1 MKSNGFDKTISDNIT
16 TSTNKDEDRFVGV
29 IYKDDK
35 LSIVTPIGFDMKK
48 PTNSEEKSVF
58 RNDLKLLISIIRK
71 YYTIRDKNDLNRNME
86 RVVNSYGYNK
96 KFNNFPIYSYDYL
109 IQDYINNGYYKEE
122 DILYKESNS
131 GKINWNKTIK
141 NEKSFFDNDNLFF
154 LKFFRRKNSVLD
166 SELITLLH
174 KTCVYESFEKWGF
187 IYFDKNFSEKPEIDI
202 KKSTKYISLLKQK
215 ISKTYSDKHKELF
228 IHMLNVIEHNARFS
242 NNVEYKYGVEYY
254 HPVWEKMIDI
264 AFGIE
269 PYEKAKFYPNAK
281 WHLLNSV
288 EYNASNLRPD
298 TIMKYNDEYYI
309 IDAKYYGK
317 DDNEVQRLPDTSDIN
332 KQITYGKYFEEISGN
347 EPYNVFL
354 IPSNDEKNIK
364 YIGYAD
370 LNEVLKSKSKKYA
383 RISTL
388 LVNTRLL
395 MNLKFN
401 KASDELKDKLVK
413 EINEVIDYKKDMEII
428 NIDNKYI
435 QFKQV
440 CEDNNIWDQQ
450 LAAHIDISV
459 FINIYNKIGAV
470 IDKFIKDN
478 K

>member
-1 MKSNGFDKTISDNIT
+1 MKSNGFDKTIGDNIT
-16 TSTNKDEDRFVGV
+16 TSTNKDEDQFVGV

-48 PTNSEEKSVF
+48 PTNSDEKSVF

-96 KFNNFPIYSYDYL
+96 KYKNFPIYSYDYL

-122 DILYKESNS
+122 DIIYKESNS

-154 LKFFRRKNSVLD
+154 FKFFRRKNSVLD
-166 SELITLLH
+166 NELITLLH

-187 IYFDKNFSEKPEIDI
+187 IYFDKNFSDKPEIDI
-202 KKSTKYISLLKQK
+202 KEAIKYIPLLNQK
-215 ISKTYSDKHKELF
+215 ISKTFSDKHKELF

-242 NNVEYKYGVEYY
+242 NNVEYKYGVEYF
-254 HPVWEKMIDI
+254 HPVWEKMIDES
-264 AFGIE
+264 FGI
-269 PYEKAKFYPNAK
+269 PNSEKVKFYPSAK
-281 WHLLNSV
+281 WHLINEN
-288 EYNASNLRPD
+288 EYYASNLRPD
-298 TIMKYNDEYYI
+298 TIMNYNDDLYI

-317 DDNEVQRLPDTSDIN
+317 DGYGEQRFPATSAIN
-332 KQITYGKYFEEISGN
+332 KQVTYGKHVEEVSDK
-347 EPYNVFL
+347 EPYNAFL
-354 IPSNDEKNIK
+354 LPSERKENFK

-370 LNEVLKSKSKKYA
+370 IDEVAKSKSKKYA
-383 RISTL
+383 RISTIS
-388 LVNTRLL
+388 VNTRFL
-395 MNLKFN
+395 MGLKFN
-401 KASDELKDKLVK
+401 KANEEIKKELTN
-413 EINEVIDYKKDMEII
+413 EINKVIDYTKDDQII
-428 NIDNKYI
+428 KFDVKYD
-435 QFKQV
+435 QFKEV
-440 CEDNNIWDQQ
+440 CKKNDMWDKQ
-450 LAAHIDISV
+450 LAAHIDIGV
-459 FINIYNKIGAV
+459 FIKLYEKIGTI